1 MYNGQHNSTED
12 SNLSEYEEKLLEVS
26 LDEEGCENLA
36 VRRGERKF
44 ICRKQGKRR
53 IVCEPAGGEGGT
65 GENFSRSSSFRR
77 GVSGLV
83 RRVSQRVG
91 NSNKGEQ
98 YITRI

>member
-26 LDEEGCENLA
+26 LDEEGCENMS

-44 ICRKQGKRR
+44 IPRKQGKRR
-53 IVCEPAGGEGGT
+53 VVSEPGGGEAGT
-65 GENFSRSSSFRR
+65 GENCRRSSSIRR

-98 YITRI
+98 YISRI